1 MLIQILAQKRNTY
14 YYSTSINKALQTKY
28 NLGYDSKGN
37 ANDSVSGYGANLVG
51 GNGNFPGNSVLQG
64 GGMDGSDDRDLIL
77 MGLDE
82 SISSLIH
89 NLLLRLGHFRKID
102 VSADKSQ
109 QANNVI
115 GGDEDPHCILIES
128 TTLYLSRILRPVWDM
143 KLFSK
148 RTVKTKKDSKTIIA
162 MTENLGFKQL
172 ELVKS
177 KMTDLLHFFILN
189 EKYLFG
195 SNDVIVR
202 DDTINNTIF
211 HNQNNNADQEIF
223 VQNKNSHLFGH
234 NAGQNMSS
242 FGAPIITYNHN
253 NSHQMNQTHIL
264 PNANGNAQPGNFR
277 FNCQFLHV
285 INQNQDFG
293 KYIESETRFDEFRL
307 GKDIKIFIEKIIGT
321 LALFQYFVE
330 DKVNLI
336 QILDSEILIKF
347 TRVSMKDFFKGPEH
361 DDLLTRSLISIL

>member
-1 MLIQILAQKRNTY
+1 MLIQILAQKRDTY

-28 NLGYDSKGN
+28 NLGYDSNGN
-37 ANDSVSGYGANLVG
+37 VNESVSGYGANLVG
-51 GNGNFPGNSVLQG
+51 GNGNFAGNSVLQG
-64 GGMDGSDDRDLIL
+64 GGVDGCDDRDLIL

-89 NLLLRLGHFRKID
+89 NLLLRLGHFRKII

-115 GGDEDPHCILIES
+115 GGDEDPHCTLIES

-202 DDTINNTIF
+202 DDTINNTII
-211 HNQNNNADQEIF
+211 HNQNNNADQEMF
-223 VQNKNSHLFGH
+223 VQNKNPHLYGH
-234 NAGQNMSS
+234 NGGQNMSI
-242 FGAPIITYNHN
+242 FGAPTITYNHN
-253 NSHQMNQTHIL
+253 NSHQMNQTHIP
-264 PNANGNAQPGNFR
+264 PNANRNAKPGNFR

-293 KYIESETRFDEFRL
+293 KYIESETRFDEFR
-307 GKDIKIFIEKIIGT
+307 
-321 LALFQYFVE
+321 
-330 DKVNLI
+330 
-336 QILDSEILIKF
+336 
-347 TRVSMKDFFKGPEH
+347 
-361 DDLLTRSLISIL
+361 